1 MISVN
6 LFRSDQGETSEPLLY
21 EQVELMWRQCRH
33 RRISLQCNLNLGHP
47 SDQPCGDV
55 MH

>member
-6 LFRSDQGETSEPLLY
+6 LFRSDQGEAPKSLLY

-33 RRISLQCNLNLGHP
+33 RSISLQCNPNLGNP
-47 SDQPCGDV
+47 SDQPCGNM